1 MTQKKKNEDKS
12 SSNSYL
18 EWGSRLGAV
27 VAGFAGAYFLYGAKE
42 GAKRRKKIKSWTLK
56 MKGDVMKR
64 LEDVKDVNKDVYDK
78 VVDEVGAKYE
88 KIKSID
94 PEEVANLVIE
104 MKRYWKHIQKDLKTT
119 EKKKTPAK
127 KKVTT
132 KAKKK
137 NTKKTS

>member
-1 MTQKKKNEDKS
+1 MTKKKSDKDKS
-12 SSNSYL
+12 NSTSCL
-18 EWGSRLGAV
+18 TWGAGLGAI
-27 VAGFAGAYFLYGAKE
+27 VAGVAGAYFLYGAKE

-64 LEDVKDVNKDVYDK
+64 LEDVKEVNEDVYNK

-104 MKRYWKHIQKDLKTT
+104 MKRYWKHIQKDIKTT
-119 EKKKTPAK
+119 VKKKTPAK
-127 KKVTT
+127 KKVAT
-132 KAKKK
+132 KTKKK
-137 NTKKTS
+137 TTKKTS